1 MSGSPLY
8 ERVESV
14 LVGDIADGSL
24 PPDAQLP
31 SEDGLVARFKVSRTT
46 VRKAIQNLVE
56 RGLVEVRRGKGTFVT
71 QPKITQELTELTG
84 FVEDMQ
90 ALGRTPTA
98 RLLDRRVVAADQVV
112 ARHLALAPGTLV
124 VRLQR
129 VRLADGVAISF
140 DETYLPRELG
150 EKVAENDLEAEPVF
164 ALLEI
169 KYDTPLVEA
178 EYKLEAVAADPVA
191 AHALQVSAGSPI
203 FLIERTSY
211 TTGNRPVDYERLHY
225 RGDLIRFVT
234 RLARRPR
241 GPGAR
246 VTAHERT
253 QSAAAA
259 TDPCPAGASP
269 FDDSYYGDRVDGAP
283 NRFPRR
289 GLGGNR

>member
-1 MSGSPLY
+1 MSRSPLY

-14 LVGDIADGSL
+14 LAGDIADGSL
-24 PPDAQLP
+24 PPEAQLP

-46 VRKAIQNLVE
+46 VRKAVQNLIE

-98 RLLDRRVVAADQVV
+98 RLLDKRIVPADEAVAD
-112 ARHLALAPGTLV
+112 HLALAPGTLV
-124 VRLQR
+124 VRLLR

-150 EKVAENDLEAEPVF
+150 EKVAENDLSTEPVF

-178 EYKLEAVAADPVA
+178 EYKLAAAAADPVA
-191 AHALQVSAGSPI
+191 AEALHVPVGSPI
-203 FLIERTSY
+203 FLIERTSC
-211 TTGNRPVDYERLHY
+211 TAGNRPIDYERLHY

-234 RLARRPR
+234 RLARHPN
-241 GPGAR
+241 
-246 VTAHERT
+246 
-253 QSAAAA
+253 
-259 TDPCPAGASP
+259 
-269 FDDSYYGDRVDGAP
+269 AP
-283 NRFPRR
+283 VQK
-289 GLGGNR
+289 